1 MFIYFHKSK
10 QRVFNIRFLNNG
22 EYKMR
27 DFTQELNIKI
37 NALEVKVDESNAK
50 YTAVEIN
57 THCDLMERLF
67 SEMMDKTLDD
77 VDRKA
82 SAILWRFSGETTIGE
97 DLAGYR
103 NQLLQIEM
111 LEESLKLNLFEV
123 TTRYLITDAKD
134 LISPAGYHSSEHV
147 FVQPR
152 IAIQSDCPIPVP
164 SCNVKLRAFDM
175 QRGSFAA

>member
-1 MFIYFHKSK
+1 M
-10 QRVFNIRFLNNG
+10 RNFN
-22 EYKMR
+22 K
-27 DFTQELNIKI
+27 ELQNKI
-37 NALEVKVDESNAK
+37 NKLQSKVDASNQK
-50 YTAVEIN
+50 YTAVKIN

-97 DLAGYR
+97 DLAGYT
-103 NQLLQIEM
+103 NNLLEIEM
-111 LEESLKLNLFEV
+111 LKESLELNLIHV
-123 TTRYLITDAKD
+123 TTRYLITDAKG
-134 LISPAGYHSSEHV
+134 LNSPSGYHATEHV
-147 FVQPR
+147 FIQPR

>member
-1 MFIYFHKSK
+1 
-10 QRVFNIRFLNNG
+10 
-22 EYKMR
+22 MR
-27 DFTQELNIKI
+27 NFKKELQNKI
-37 NALEVKVDESNAK
+37 NNLQVMVNASNEK
-50 YTAVEIN
+50 YTAVEIV

>member
-1 MFIYFHKSK
+1 
-10 QRVFNIRFLNNG
+10 
-22 EYKMR
+22 MR
-27 DFTQELNIKI
+27 NFEEELYRKI
-37 NALEVKVDESNAK
+37 NALEVKVDESNIK

-103 NQLLQIEM
+103 NQLHQIEM

-123 TTRYLITDAKD
+123 TTRYLITDSKD
-134 LISPAGYHSSEHV
+134 LISPAGYHSSDHV
-147 FVQPR
+147 FVQPTN
-152 IAIQSDCPIPVP
+152 IAIQSDSLKNLP
-164 SCNVKLRAFDM
+164 SCNVDLRAFDM
-175 QRGSFAA
+175 NNLE

>member
-1 MFIYFHKSK
+1 
-10 QRVFNIRFLNNG
+10 
-22 EYKMR
+22 MR

-37 NALEVKVDESNAK
+37 NALQVMVNASNEK
-50 YTAVEIN
+50 YTAGAIN
-57 THCDLMERLF
+57 THCDRMEKLF
-67 SEMMDKTLDD
+67 TEMMDTTLDD

-82 SAILWRFSGETTIGE
+82 SAKLWRDDCETTIGE

-111 LEESLKLNLFEV
+111 LKESLQLDLIHV
-123 TTRYLITDAKD
+123 TTRYLITDAKA
-134 LISPAGYHSSEHV
+134 LSSPSGYHATEHV

>member
-1 MFIYFHKSK
+1 
-10 QRVFNIRFLNNG
+10 
-22 EYKMR
+22 MR
-27 DFTQELNIKI
+27 NFEEELYRKI
-37 NALEVKVDESNAK
+37 NALEVKVDESNQK

-111 LEESLKLNLFEV
+111 LEESLKLNLLHV
-123 TTRYLITDAKD
+123 TTRYLITDAKE
-134 LISPAGYHSSEHV
+134 LISPAGYHYSDNV
-147 FVQPR
+147 IVQPSN
-152 IAIQSDCPIPVP
+152 IAIQSDSLKNLP
-164 SCNVKLRAFDM
+164 SCNVDLRAFDM
-175 QRGSFAA
+175 QRGSYAA